1 MDIETLHER
10 NHSFTPALPGLQVAW
25 DSTSLGLLKT
35 CPRKYYYEVI
45 EGWQPNGRALPL
57 IFGIHYHKA
66 LEVFDKAVAEGQ
78 DHQDAVR
85 TAIRCALQIQQSY
98 EEEINYMPRTT
109 DCTTRNRENLVR
121 NVIWYLDHFKDD
133 PAETLIMKNGKPAVE
148 LTFKM
153 EIPMTA
159 PDGDNMLL
167 CGHMDRVVDFG
178 GDIFVMDHKTTK
190 GQTNDRYWNSYSPN
204 NQVSLYTLAST
215 VVLGERA
222 KGVIISACAMGVNF
236 CRFARRPI
244 HRTEG
249 QTREWLDEAQLWMKT
264 AMQYAEQGYWPMNET
279 SCMDYGGCSFRKV
292 CSADP
297 SVRER
302 YLKSDYHKRVWDPM
316 QRR

>member
-1 MDIETLHER
+1 MNLEKLHER
-10 NHSFTPALPGLQVAW
+10 NTSFSPDLPGLQIAW

-57 IFGIHYHKA
+57 VFGIHYHSA
-66 LEVFDKAVAEGQ
+66 LETYDKARAEGES
-78 DHQDAVR
+78 HEVATRTAVR
-85 TAIRCALQIQQSY
+85 HAMQIQD
-98 EEEINYMPRTT
+98 ETVEEIRYMPRTT
-109 DCTTRNRENLVR
+109 DCTARNRENLVR
-121 NVIWYLDHFKDD
+121 NIIWYLDQFEHD
-133 PAETLIMKNGKPAVE
+133 AATTIIMKNGKPAVE

-153 EIPMTA
+153 EIPMPTPA
-159 PDGDNMLL
+159 GDQMLL

-178 GDIFVMDHKTTK
+178 GEIYVMDHKTTK
-190 GQTNDRYWNSYSPN
+190 GTLHDQYWKGYSPN

-222 KGVIISACAMGVNF
+222 KGVIISACQLAVGF

-249 QTREWLDEAQLWMKT
+249 QTAEWLDEAQRWILQ
-264 AMQYAEQGYWPMNET
+264 AQRYAETGYWPMNDT
-279 SCMDYGGCSFRKV
+279 ACGLYGGCSFRKV

-297 SVRER
+297 AMRGR
-302 YLKSDYHKRVWDPM
+302 LLNSDYHKRVWDPM
-316 QRR
+316 KAR